1 MDGLECSEIL
11 LSDIDLGDRID
22 AEYFSKQ
29 YLEIEKRLSFVKTRK
44 IGELSSAVASAFYP
58 AATQLYSIGD
68 TAFIRCVDC
77 VSYPVISTDQDA
89 QFEKIPYSFAKQNS
103 GISLLKQHEIVI
115 TKVGTPCYA
124 SVLEGYDEVAL
135 SRTVLGLTQIKT
147 VDPYYLMTFL
157 RCKYGFGQLYRQ
169 RELTIQYQLT
179 LPRVKA
185 VDVFLP
191 SNAFQSS
198 IVTLVKQYEHYMHTS
213 VRHYRNAMSILMS
226 NISSNLTLNESG
238 VSVKTFS
245 TSYAITGRLDAEYYQ
260 PKYDGLFALLD
271 GLPTKR
277 LGEIMDI
284 RKSIEPG
291 SEYYGDEGVPFI
303 RVSDV
308 TKMGIDAP
316 SIKIPITTVPSIE
329 KLYPK
334 KDTIL
339 FSKDGSVGIAYKM
352 EDDIDAVTSGAL
364 LHLRVKN
371 TANVLPDYLTL
382 VLNSEVVQLQAER
395 DTNGAII
402 QHWKPGDIANVVIPI
417 LPSDVQSEIARK
429 VQESFSLRRQAE
441 KLIETAVRAVEIA
454 IEQDEA
460 AAVEWLNT
468 TTAYI
473 IGESK

>member
-260 PKYDGLFALLD
+260 PKYESIQRALNAKDTVRTLCKLHD
-271 GLPTKR
+271 KTFLPKPNEEYRYIELADVGTSGFIADVESQRGVDLPTRARRKVKR
-277 LGEIMDI
+277 GQVIVSSVEGSLQSCALITDEYDNALCSTGFYVVDSAKINPETLLVLF
-284 RKSIEPG
+284 KSEPIQALMKQRCSG
-291 SEYYGDEGVPFI
+291 TILTAISKDEFLSMPLPFI
-303 RVSDV
+303 
-308 TKMGIDAP
+308 
-316 SIKIPITTVPSIE
+316 
-329 KLYPK
+329 
-334 KDTIL
+334 
-339 FSKDGSVGIAYKM
+339 
-352 EDDIDAVTSGAL
+352 
-364 LHLRVKN
+364 
-371 TANVLPDYLTL
+371 
-382 VLNSEVVQLQAER
+382 
-395 DTNGAII
+395 
-402 QHWKPGDIANVVIPI
+402 GD
-417 LPSDVQSEIARK
+417 DVQSEIARK
-429 VQESFSLRRQAE
+429 VQESFSLRHQSE

-460 AAVEWLNT
+460 AAVAWQK
-468 TTAYI
+468 
-473 IGESK
+473 SVMDF

>member
-260 PKYDGLFALLD
+260 PKYESIQRALNAKDTVRTLCKLHD
-271 GLPTKR
+271 KTFLPKPNEEYRYIELADVGTSGFIADVESQRGVDLPTRARRKVKR
-277 LGEIMDI
+277 GQVIVSSVEGSLQSCALITDEYDNALCSTGFYVVDSAKINPETLLVLF
-284 RKSIEPG
+284 KSEPIQALMKQRCSG
-291 SEYYGDEGVPFI
+291 TILTAISKDEFLSMPLPFI
-303 RVSDV
+303 
-308 TKMGIDAP
+308 
-316 SIKIPITTVPSIE
+316 
-329 KLYPK
+329 
-334 KDTIL
+334 
-339 FSKDGSVGIAYKM
+339 
-352 EDDIDAVTSGAL
+352 
-364 LHLRVKN
+364 
-371 TANVLPDYLTL
+371 
-382 VLNSEVVQLQAER
+382 
-395 DTNGAII
+395 
-402 QHWKPGDIANVVIPI
+402 GD
-417 LPSDVQSEIARK
+417 DVQSEIARK

-460 AAVEWLNT
+460 AAVAWQK
-468 TTAYI
+468 
-473 IGESK
+473 SVMDF